1 VRYLFE
7 EYTTLEIR
15 LREEN
20 DRCPMKSPTPLNEVM
35 ATLDRVNVCLR
46 SLEELANE
54 SANKTAHQIAVLAAY
69 ELDYAQRT
77 LQALASE
84 STLRK

>member
-1 VRYLFE
+1 
-7 EYTTLEIR
+7 
-15 LREEN
+15 
-20 DRCPMKSPTPLNEVM
+20 MKSATPLNEIM

-77 LQALASE
+77 LEALAE
-84 STLRK
+84 DAALRK